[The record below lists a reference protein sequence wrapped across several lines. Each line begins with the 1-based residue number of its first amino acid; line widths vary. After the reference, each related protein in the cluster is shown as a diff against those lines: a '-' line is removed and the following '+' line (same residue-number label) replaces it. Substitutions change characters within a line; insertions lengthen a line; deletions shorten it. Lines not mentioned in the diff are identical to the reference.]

1 MKKYLEKIISELH
14 QIKGPIIIG
23 ISGFGGAGKSTFAKM
38 LSKELEAPIVGVDS
52 FSKSKVHENY
62 ELWDVMDF
70 QRIESE
76 VIQPFLSA
84 EKTIE
89 YGEFDWG
96 LDHIKEKSSFEN
108 NGLIIIE
115 GVGLFRPSLNKY
127 FNYKIWVECSVKEAI
142 KRGKKRD
149 REDYGN
155 PQDEYWDGIWK
166 KNDSEYFDKFK
177 PKESVDL
184 VVNNSEF

>member
-1 MKKYLEKIISELH
+1 MKKYLEKIISELN

-52 FSKSKVHENY
+52 FCKSKVHENF

-76 VIQPFLSA
+76 VIQPFISG

-96 LDHIKEKSSFEN
+96 LDHIK
-108 NGLIIIE
+108 
-115 GVGLFRPSLNKY
+115 
-127 FNYKIWVECSVKEAI
+127 
-142 KRGKKRD
+142 GKVHLKTM
-149 REDYGN
+149 
-155 PQDEYWDGIWK
+155 
-166 KNDSEYFDKFK
+166 
-177 PKESVDL
+177 V
-184 VVNNSEF
+184 